1 MQLTEK
7 NVVVSGRVRLARNY
21 ADLPFVRPGADPNA
35 RLCIERAVQA
45 MRDAPSGRYALRLL
59 SELSPTDQ
67 MALVEQHLISKDLL
81 KNSASGAAL
90 IRDDQRVSIMINEE
104 DHLRIQA
111 IVNGLDL
118 ATAAQEAFE
127 AEEALERV
135 QGFSFD
141 PQLGYLTSC
150 PTNAGTGLRASLM
163 LHLPMLDRFKQMG
176 SVSQSVA
183 KLGLTLRG
191 IYGEGSDALGSVYQ
205 VSNQVTLGRSEKD
218 IVDAVTV
225 VGRQLIS
232 MENKLRQKCLQSHGL
247 ELKDAVLRSYGLMRY
262 AVSMDEKEL
271 MQHWSN
277 LRLGVALELIPHS
290 LEQIDRLLTIA
301 QDAHV
306 QQYIDRQSA
315 QMTVKEGRCRL
326 IQETLSRTAEIPFP
340 PPAADNE

>member
-7 NVVVSGRVRLARNY
+7 SVVVSGRVRLARNY
-21 ADLPFVRPGADPNA
+21 ADLPFARPGKSEHAQ
-35 RLCIERAVQA
+35 LCIDRAVEA
-45 MRDAPSGRYALRLL
+45 MREAPGGRYELRLL
-59 SELSPTDQ
+59 SELSVTDQ

-90 IRDDQRVSIMINEE
+90 IRDDQRVSIMVNEE

-111 IVNGLDL
+111 IVNDLDL
-118 ATAAQEAFE
+118 AAAAKEAFE

-176 SVSQSVA
+176 SVNQSVA

-218 IVDAVTV
+218 IVEAVTV
-225 VGRQLIS
+225 VGRQLIA
-232 MENKLRQKCLQSHGL
+232 MENRLRLRCLQSHGL
-247 ELKDAVLRSYGLMRY
+247 ELKDSIMRSYGLMRF
-262 AVSMDEKEL
+262 AVTMDEKEL

-290 LEQIDRLLTIA
+290 LEQIDRLLTTA

-306 QQYIDRQSA
+306 QQFIQRQPA
-315 QMTVKEGRCRL
+315 QMGIKEGRCRL
-326 IQETLSRTAEIPFP
+326 IRETLQHIIKKPIPP
-340 PPAADNE
+340 SAANEE

>member
-1 MQLTEK
+1 MMLTEK
-7 NVVVSGRVRLARNY
+7 SVLVSGRVRLARNY
-21 ADLPFVRPGADPNA
+21 ADLPFARPGKSANSD
-35 RLCIERAVQA
+35 LCIARAVDA
-45 MRDAPSGRYALRLL
+45 MQEAPGGHYELHLL
-59 SELSPTDQ
+59 SETSATDQ

-81 KNSASGAAL
+81 KNSSAGAAL

-104 DHLRIQA
+104 DHLRIQVM
-111 IVNGLDL
+111 VNKLELGS
-118 ATAAQEAFE
+118 AAKEAFE

-176 SVSQSVA
+176 SVNQSVA

-218 IVDAVTV
+218 IVEAVSV
-225 VGRQLIS
+225 VGRQLIA
-232 MENKLRQKCLQSHGL
+232 MENKLRQRCLENHAL
-247 ELKDAVLRSYGLMRY
+247 ELKDAIMRSYGLMRY
-262 AVSMDEKEL
+262 AIVMDEKEF
-271 MQHWSN
+271 MQRWSD
-277 LRLGVALELIPHS
+277 LRLGAALELIPHS
-290 LEQIDRLLTIA
+290 IEQIDRLLTTA

-306 QQYIDRQSA
+306 QQYMQRQPS
-315 QMTVKEGRCRL
+315 QMEVKEARCRIIREAL
-326 IQETLSRTAEIPFP
+326 QRTVERPFS
-340 PPAADNE
+340 PPAANEN